1 MEISGRIVMSN
12 TLRQGGS
19 EWRFAFSLALITLM
33 SPCATDMY
41 LASMPDI
48 TKHLNVSYA
57 SVQLTLT
64 VFLLAQGLG
73 QVFFGPLIDRFGR
86 RRPLLAG
93 LLVFILASVWASCAD
108 SIAILVVSRFVQGFS
123 GALLL
128 VVGFSSVR
136 DVADGTGAARLFAIL
151 MTIEGLAPIFAPIVG
166 GYVDA
171 WYGWRVVLLL
181 SAVMGIVA
189 LVNSFFFLPETLAE
203 DKRLPLQPKVIAGT
217 YKRIISDRAFLIP
230 TLALSSVFF
239 FLFAYIGGGAYL
251 YQDIYKL
258 SPDHF
263 GLVFG
268 LTGIA
273 VMLGAMVNGRLV
285 KSRSVSS
292 IAAAGVVIIIIGT
305 ALALI
310 SSLTVGMYGV
320 VAGFVVAMFGLGLVE
335 PALMALVMSS
345 QKSALGFTAALMGSL
360 HLMLSS
366 LSTPIT
372 GVLLPISLT
381 GWFVFLLMA
390 AGISLGLTI
399 WSGRVARDGFQTQ
412 SVAPESPAP
421 LQAEPVPAS
430 NSGMD
435 F

>member
-1 MEISGRIVMSN
+1 MPNKLS
-12 TLRQGGS
+12 QGGS

-48 TKHLNVSYA
+48 TRHMGVSYA

-73 QVFFGPLIDRFGR
+73 QIFFGPLIDRFGR

-93 LLVFILASVWASCAD
+93 LAVFILASVWAASAG
-108 SIAILVVSRFVQGFS
+108 SITILVLSRFVQGLS

-171 WYGWRVVLLL
+171 WFGWRMVLML
-181 SAVMGIVA
+181 SALMGIVA
-189 LVNSFFFLPETLAE
+189 LANSFFFLPETLAP
-203 DKRLPLQPKVIAGT
+203 DRRLPLEPRVIAGT

-239 FLFAYIGGGAYL
+239 YLFAYIGGGAYL

-273 VMLGAMVNGRLV
+273 VMLGAMTNGRLV
-285 KSRSVSS
+285 RSRPVNSV
-292 IAAAGVVIIIIGT
+292 AVAGVLFIIAGT
-305 ALALI
+305 ALAMI
-310 SSLTVGMYGV
+310 SSLTIGMYGLV
-320 VAGFVVAMFGLGLVE
+320 GGFVVAMFGLGMVE

-366 LSTPIT
+366 LSTPIS
-372 GVLLPISLT
+372 GVLLPRSLT
-381 GWFVFLLMA
+381 GWFVFLLA
-390 AGISLGLTI
+390 AGGMSLWLTV
-399 WSGRVARDGFQTQ
+399 WSGRVGVVEGFQMENGE
-412 SVAPESPAP
+412 AESKQP
-421 LQAEPVPAS
+421 LEAKMA
-430 NSGMD
+430 
-435 F
+435 

>member
-1 MEISGRIVMSN
+1 MSN
-12 TLRQGGS
+12 KLRQGGS

-48 TKHLNVSYA
+48 TRHLKVSYA

-73 QVFFGPLIDRFGR
+73 QIVFGPLIDRFGR

-93 LLVFILASVWASCAD
+93 LVAFILASVWAAGVN
-108 SIAILVVSRFVQGFS
+108 SIELLILSRFAQGLS

-136 DVADGTGAARLFAIL
+136 DVADGVGAARLFAIL

-171 WYGWRVVLLL
+171 WFGWRAVLLL
-181 SAVMGIVA
+181 SALMGAAA
-189 LVNSFFFLPETLAE
+189 LVNSFFNLPESLPV
-203 DKRLPLQPKVIAGT
+203 DQRLPLKPKVIAGT
-217 YKRIISDRAFLIP
+217 YKRILVDRAFLIP

-239 FLFAYIGGGAYL
+239 YLFAYIGGGAYL
-251 YQDIYKL
+251 YQDIFKM
-258 SPDHF
+258 SPDQF

-273 VMLGAMVNGRLV
+273 VMLGAVVNGRLV
-285 KSRSVSS
+285 RSRAVG
-292 IAAAGVVIIIIGT
+292 AVAVGGVIVIVIGT
-305 ALALI
+305 ALALLA
-310 SSLTVGMYGV
+310 SLTVGLYGL

-360 HLMLSS
+360 HLMLSA
-366 LSTPIT
+366 LSTPVT
-372 GVLLPISLT
+372 GVLLPLSLT
-381 GWFVFLLMA
+381 WWFVFLLTA
-390 AGISLGLTI
+390 AGVSLGLTL
-399 WSGRVARDGFQTQ
+399 WSSRLASAGSSKQAR
-412 SVAPESPAP
+412 PETKSAR
-421 LQAEPVPAS
+421 AEPALQDLQPQHDV
-430 NSGMD
+430 
-435 F
+435 